1 MDKSTKHDLYSG
13 SKQSILQVVLTI
25 FDINTI
31 DMKNFTYRLVVGFL
45 GLFIISACSGETT
58 NEKEEKAAC
67 TYSFDQSAS
76 TLEWTAYKFTD
87 KTPVK
92 GSFNEIQFDGLN
104 SAENTKDLIQSL
116 SFTIETSSVETQN
129 EERNGKI
136 VKLFFGTIGTA
147 QITGKVKSLGADGKA
162 TVSIAMNNITKDVK
176 GEYTLDGE
184 QFSFTSSIDVLDW
197 SAAKGIEELNTACKD
212 LHKGKDG
219 VSKLWSEVGLSF
231 TTTVVKSCK

>member
-1 MDKSTKHDLYSG
+1 M
-13 SKQSILQVVLTI
+13 
-25 FDINTI
+25 INFRHT
-31 DMKNFTYRLVVGFL
+31 LAVGFL
-45 GLFIISACSGETT
+45 SLFMITACSGEG
-58 NEKEEKAAC
+58 KQQDEEKAAC

-104 SAENTKDLIQSL
+104 SAETAKELIESL
-116 SFTIETSSVETQN
+116 SFKIETSSVETQN

-136 VKLFFGTIGTA
+136 TKLFFGTIGTA
-147 QITGKVKSLGADGKA
+147 QITGKVKSLSSDGKA
-162 TVSIAMNNITKDVK
+162 TVSITMNKITNDVK
-176 GEYTLDGE
+176 GEYTLEGE
-184 QFSFTSSIDVLDW
+184 LFSFTSSIDVLDW

-231 TTTVVKSCK
+231 TATLVKSCK